1 MIDYTM
7 PNADY
12 HAHPA
17 ISKSGLDRINQ
28 SPAHYRAWLTEPRKE
43 TPALALGS
51 AAHAFILERDSFFD
65 RYAVAPEGID
75 RRTKDGKSQWAEFD
89 AQANGKTV
97 IKAEDLQQID
107 RMAASVWAHESAREL
122 LSEGRAEV
130 SVFANLWGV
139 DTKCRPD
146 WLREDGLVMD
156 LKTTDDASAAAFPS
170 SVAKWRY
177 HVQAALYQDILAT
190 VGIKVSAFVFC
201 AVEKNPPHAVG
212 VYLLDDDAI
221 EAGREAYQRNLN
233 TYKTCIETGSWPA
246 YSPAIETLTLPRWA
260 FQQAA

>member
-1 MIDYTM
+1 MIVYTL

-51 AAHAFILERDSFFD
+51 AAHAYILERDSFFD
-65 RYAVAPEGID
+65 RYAVAPDGID
-75 RRTKDGKSQWAEFD
+75 RRTKDGKAQWAEFE

-107 RMAASVWAHESAREL
+107 RMAASVLAHESAREL

-130 SVFANLWGV
+130 SAFGNLWDV
-139 DTKCRPD
+139 DVKCRPD
-146 WLREDGLVMD
+146 WLREDGLVVD
-156 LKTTDDASAAAFPS
+156 LKTTQSAHPDSFAKSIANYSYHRQASFYSDILRSEGIDVKAFIFIAVESLPPY
-170 SVAKWRY
+170 SVA
-177 HVQAALYQDILAT
+177 
-190 VGIKVSAFVFC
+190 
-201 AVEKNPPHAVG
+201 
-212 VYLLDDDAI
+212 VYELDDDAI
-221 EAGREAYQRNLN
+221 ELGRE
-233 TYKTCIETGSWPA
+233 ETFRLLEIYSECLKSNNWPA
-246 YSPAIETLTLPRWA
+246 YSSKIEKISLPLWRIKNA
-260 FQQAA
+260 S